1 MSSSPSPDP
10 KIKFSDGR
18 PLTLAGRYLE
28 RALELYSQKR
38 YNQALSDLDEALRA
52 ERRNPELYAT
62 RGYIL
67 MEIGYVEE
75 AEADF
80 KQALKIDP
88 SQWIVHYARA
98 LHSFNAGDY
107 AATLG
112 HLNQA
117 RLFAPLR
124 LEVLIYLAAAH
135 YHLGDKAL
143 ANQAIDDASQ
153 VLGPDDP
160 RGKLL
165 RKWKTAIKKMS

>member
-1 MSSSPSPDP
+1 MQHKVPDP

-18 PLTLAGRYLE
+18 PLSLAQRYLE
-28 RALELYSQKR
+28 RALDLYTQKR

-52 ERRNPELYAT
+52 DRRNPELYAT

-80 KQALKIDP
+80 ARALKTDP
-88 SQWIVHYARA
+88 SQWIAHYARA
-98 LHSFNAGDY
+98 MRAFDDGDY

-112 HLNQA
+112 HLAQA
-117 RLFAPLR
+117 RLFAPMR
-124 LEVLIYLAAAH
+124 LEVLLYLAATH
-135 YHLGDKAL
+135 YHLKDKA
-143 ANQAIDDASQ
+143 AADKAIDDASQ

-165 RKWKTAIKKMS
+165 RKWKAAIKKMS